1 MTTLT
6 VHRLDTSV
14 VLTADPE
21 RLTMPDKPTIL
32 SVSGGLMAVDVQHP
46 EWLRWRLGW

>member
-6 VHRLDTSV
+6 LHRLDTSV

-21 RLTMPDKPTIL
+21 RLTMPEMPAIL
-32 SVSGGLMAVDVQHP
+32 SVCGGLMAVDVQHP
-46 EWLRWRLGW
+46 DRL